1 MREPG
6 GARVDGCAALDI
18 RRSAPHIPC
27 VDVVLIRHA
36 KAGNRDPNTWP
47 DDDERPL
54 TAEGQAEHRAV
65 MRAAKKMGVKFD
77 FLVTSPL
84 KRARETADIVAQAY
98 RWPEEPQVAAELGH
112 GYSVA
117 AVVKL
122 LAKFPPSSRVA
133 LVGHEPDLSE
143 LLTALIGGKTGL
155 GVQLKKSGIAGV
167 RFDGPADAGH
177 GTLLFLLK
185 PSQMR
190 RIGE

>member
-1 MREPG
+1 ME
-6 GARVDGCAALDI
+6 VI
-18 RRSAPHIPC
+18 
-27 VDVVLIRHA
+27 LIRHA
-36 KAGNRDPNTWP
+36 KAEPRDANSWP
-47 DDDERPL
+47 DDDQRPL

-84 KRARETADIVAQAY
+84 KRARESADIVSNVY

-112 GYSVA
+112 GFSVA

-133 LVGHEPDLSE
+133 LVGHEPDFSE
-143 LLTALIGGKTGL
+143 LATALIGGKTGL
-155 GVQLKKSGIAGV
+155 GLQLKKSGIAGI
-167 RFDGPADAGH
+167 RFEGPAEAGT

-185 PSQMR
+185 PSQLR
-190 RIGE
+190 RIGA

>member
-1 MREPG
+1 MRR
-6 GARVDGCAALDI
+6 GAAGAALD
-18 RRSAPHIPC
+18 RSRSALHIPC

-36 KAGNRDPNTWP
+36 KAGNRDPNSWP
-47 DDDERPL
+47 DDDDRPL
-54 TAEGQAEHRAV
+54 TPEGQAEHRAV

-84 KRARETADIVAQAY
+84 KRARETAEIVAQAY

-112 GYSVA
+112 GHSVA

-122 LAKFPPSSRVA
+122 LAKFPPSGRVA

-143 LLTALIGGKTGL
+143 LLTALIGGKSGL
-155 GVQLKKSGIAGV
+155 GVQLKKSGIASV
-167 RFDGPADAGH
+167 RFEGPADAGH
-177 GTLLFLLK
+177 GTLLYLLK
-185 PSQMR
+185 PSHLR